1 MRKYFDNLPNSQIQH
16 LIDEYIHS
24 KRDREIIKYTLIDGH
39 TAEWIAEKYDMNTRT
54 IQRIIARYL
63 IRLSN
68 AANKS

>member
-16 LIDEYIHS
+16 LIYEYIHS
-24 KRDREIIKYTLIDGH
+24 KRDREIMKYTLIDGQ
-39 TAEWIAEKYDMNTRT
+39 TSEWIAEKYDMNTRT

>member
-1 MRKYFDNLPNSQIQH
+1 MRKYFDNFPNSQIQH

-24 KRDREIIKYTLIDGH
+24 KRDREIMKYTLIDGQ
-39 TAEWIAEKYDMNTRT
+39 TSEWIAEKYDMNTRT

>member
-24 KRDREIIKYTLIDGH
+24 KRDREIMKYTLIDGQ
-39 TAEWIAEKYDMNTRT
+39 TSEWIAEKYDMNTRT

>member
-1 MRKYFDNLPNSQIQH
+1 MRKYFDNLPNSQIHH

-24 KRDREIIKYTLIDGH
+24 KRDREIMEYTLIDGQ

-54 IQRIIARYL
+54 IQHIIARYL

-68 AANKS
+68 AANMS

>member
-16 LIDEYIHS
+16 LIYEYIHS
-24 KRDREIIKYTLIDGH
+24 KRDREIMKCTLIDGQ

>member
-1 MRKYFDNLPNSQIQH
+1 M
-16 LIDEYIHS
+16 
-24 KRDREIIKYTLIDGH
+24 KYTLIDGQ